1 VILEIFTG
9 VNPDFMLYEQGVEDP
24 YDQADAV
31 LTIGDLAI
39 KRSMTPRFPHTY
51 DLGEIWHRQTG
62 LPFVF
67 ALWQVNY
74 KKNIEQDLGKL
85 YDILMESKRY
95 GMSRL
100 GELAREH
107 AADYGIPAETL
118 LRYWNLFS
126 YDLGPEEQKGLL
138 TYYGYAAEL
147 GAIDAVPELRFWGMQ
162 I

>member
-1 VILEIFTG
+1 
-9 VNPDFMLYEQGVEDP
+9 M
-24 YDQADAV
+24 A
-31 LTIGDLAI
+31 
-39 KRSMTPRFPHTY
+39 
-51 DLGEIWHRQTG
+51 
-62 LPFVF
+62 
-67 ALWQVNY
+67 
-74 KKNIEQDLGKL
+74 
-85 YDILMESKRY
+85 
-95 GMSRL
+95 RL

-126 YDLGPEEQKGLL
+126 YDLGPEEQRGLL